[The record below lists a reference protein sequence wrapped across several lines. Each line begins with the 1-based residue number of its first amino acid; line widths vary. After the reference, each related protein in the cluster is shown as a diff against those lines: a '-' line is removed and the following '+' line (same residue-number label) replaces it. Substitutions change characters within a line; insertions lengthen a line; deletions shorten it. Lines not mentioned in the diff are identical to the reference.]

1 MNRFRKLI
9 AIAVLIAIVVVA
21 VTPAAAKVTVVFLS
35 DGDPSQ
41 WGVEELLTRKVN
53 EYEGQHR
60 FAGDYD
66 DGGLEELLT
75 RKVNEY
81 EGQH

>member
-1 MNRFRKLI
+1 MNRLRKLTVIALLI
-9 AIAVLIAIVVVA
+9 AILVVLVA
-21 VTPAAAKVTVVFLS
+21 PTAAKVTVVFLS

-60 FAGDYD
+60 IASDPSQWGFEA
-66 DGGLEELLT
+66 T